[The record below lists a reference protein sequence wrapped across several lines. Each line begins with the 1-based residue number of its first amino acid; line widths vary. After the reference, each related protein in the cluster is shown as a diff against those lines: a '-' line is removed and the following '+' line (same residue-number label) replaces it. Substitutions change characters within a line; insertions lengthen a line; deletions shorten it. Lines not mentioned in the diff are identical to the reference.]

1 MLPHYSLL
9 FIQIQVLAGD
19 VILGHLV
26 GANFLFIGVA
36 GILHARLGNMRASVQ
51 ALEEF
56 IRRAPEGMARHQA
69 AAFLQ
74 QVKSK
79 LN

>member
-1 MLPHYSLL
+1 ML
-9 FIQIQVLAGD
+9 
-19 VILGHLV
+19 
-26 GANFLFIGVA
+26 
-36 GILHARLGNMRASVQ
+36 ASVQ

-56 IRRAPEGMARHQA
+56 LRRAPEGMARHQA
-69 AAFLQ
+69 AVFLQ